1 MIKNVNPNKRERT
14 ITLTEDLIGEWQK
27 RTGKPRELLEEM
39 LVLHYKYLDY
49 AIDNEEKAIIINF
62 PNLGKMSF
70 NYLLSLRYANTQK
83 YVTGI
88 RKKLDKLIHLL
99 ETEGNNLLNFNSPMV
114 ARQIYMKTGR
124 FPKGVYNK
132 LYEYWN
138 ILEID
143 HNDNYRNKYE
153 N

>member
-1 MIKNVNPNKRERT
+1 
-14 ITLTEDLIGEWQK
+14 
-27 RTGKPRELLEEM
+27 
-39 LVLHYKYLDY
+39 
-49 AIDNEEKAIIINF
+49 
-62 PNLGKMSF
+62 MSF

-83 YVTGI
+83 NVTGI

-143 HNDNYRNKYE
+143 HNKNYRNKYE